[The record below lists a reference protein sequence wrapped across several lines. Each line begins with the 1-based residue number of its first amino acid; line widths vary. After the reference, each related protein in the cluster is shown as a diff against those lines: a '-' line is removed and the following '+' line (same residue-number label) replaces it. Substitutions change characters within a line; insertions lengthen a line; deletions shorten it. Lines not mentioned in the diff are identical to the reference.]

1 MGKAYKRV
9 VKFLNDY
16 NVDESK
22 ALKTLKIY
30 SKKQS
35 SHMVRVQS
43 WSAICYDTLQF
54 LKLLPKNKKKTE
66 RTIIYNY
73 VKSRDYL
80 NTASYMGRDI
90 NIDQDKR
97 ARNFADM
104 VRKEKKKKI
113 SWCYEI
119 QIKEIVHVHSV
130 KRFYPIH

>member
-97 ARNFADM
+97 ARNFADL
-104 VRKEKKKKI
+104 VRKDKKI
-113 SWCYEI
+113 NEDEI
-119 QIKEIVHVHSV
+119 TLAKDKTKGVFV
-130 KRFYPIH
+130 F

>member
-104 VRKEKKKKI
+104 VRKEKKKK
-113 SWCYEI
+113 YPG
-119 QIKEIVHVHSV
+119 VV
-130 KRFYPIH
+130 RFRLKK

>member
-9 VKFLNDY
+9 VKLLNDN

-22 ALKTLKIY
+22 ALKTLNIY
-30 SKKQS
+30 SKKKQS

-54 LKLLPKNKKKTE
+54 LKLLPKNKNKTE

-73 VKSRDYL
+73 VKSEDYI
-80 NTASYMGRDI
+80 NTASYMGRKI
-90 NIDQDKR
+90 IESQDKR

-104 VRKEKKKKI
+104 VRKEKKKK
-113 SWCYEI
+113 YPG
-119 QIKEIVHVHSV
+119 VM
-130 KRFYPIH
+130 RFRLKK

>member
-9 VKFLNDY
+9 VKFLNDN

-22 ALKTLKIY
+22 ALKTLNIY
-30 SKKQS
+30 SKKKQS

-54 LKLLPKNKKKTE
+54 LKLLDKNKNKTE

-73 VKSRDYL
+73 VKSEDYID
-80 NTASYMGRDI
+80 TAKRMGRKLI
-90 NIDQDKR
+90 ESQDKR

-104 VRKEKKKKI
+104 VRKEKKKK
-113 SWCYEI
+113 
-119 QIKEIVHVHSV
+119 
-130 KRFYPIH
+130 YPGVMQFRLKK

>member
-22 ALKTLKIY
+22 ALKTLNIY
-30 SKKQS
+30 SKKKQS

-54 LKLLPKNKKKTE
+54 LKLLPKNKNKTE

-73 VKSRDYL
+73 VKSEDYI
-80 NTASYMGRDI
+80 NTASYMGRKI
-90 NIDQDKR
+90 IESQDKR

-104 VRKEKKKKI
+104 VRKEKKKK
-113 SWCYEI
+113 YPG
-119 QIKEIVHVHSV
+119 VM
-130 KRFYPIH
+130 RFRLKK

>member
-9 VKFLNDY
+9 VKLLNDN

-22 ALKTLKIY
+22 ALKTLNIY
-30 SKKQS
+30 SKKKQS

-54 LKLLPKNKKKTE
+54 LKLLPKNKNKTE

-73 VKSRDYL
+73 VKSEDYI
-80 NTASYMGRDI
+80 NTASYMGRKI
-90 NIDQDKR
+90 IESQDKR

-104 VRKEKKKKI
+104 VRKEKKKK
-113 SWCYEI
+113 
-119 QIKEIVHVHSV
+119 
-130 KRFYPIH
+130 YPGVMQFRLKK

>member
-9 VKFLNDY
+9 VKFLNDN

-22 ALKTLKIY
+22 ALKTLNIY
-30 SKKQS
+30 SKKKQS

-54 LKLLPKNKKKTE
+54 LKLLPKNKNKTE

-73 VKSRDYL
+73 VKSEDYI
-80 NTASYMGRDI
+80 NTASYMGRKI
-90 NIDQDKR
+90 IESQDKR

-104 VRKEKKKKI
+104 VRKEKKKK
-113 SWCYEI
+113 
-119 QIKEIVHVHSV
+119 
-130 KRFYPIH
+130 YPGVMQFRLKK

>member
-22 ALKTLKIY
+22 ALKTLNIY
-30 SKKQS
+30 SKKKQS

-104 VRKEKKKKI
+104 VRKEKKKK
-113 SWCYEI
+113 YPG
-119 QIKEIVHVHSV
+119 VM
-130 KRFYPIH
+130 RFRLKK

>member
-30 SKKQS
+30 SKIQS

-104 VRKEKKKKI
+104 VRKEKKKK
-113 SWCYEI
+113 YPG
-119 QIKEIVHVHSV
+119 VM
-130 KRFYPIH
+130 RFRLKK

>member
-54 LKLLPKNKKKTE
+54 LKLLPKNKNKTE

-73 VKSRDYL
+73 VKSEDYI

-104 VRKEKKKKI
+104 VRKEKKKK
-113 SWCYEI
+113 YPG
-119 QIKEIVHVHSV
+119 VM
-130 KRFYPIH
+130 RFRLKK

>member
-104 VRKEKKKKI
+104 VRKEKKKI

>member
-9 VKFLNDY
+9 VKFLNDN

-22 ALKTLKIY
+22 ALKTLNIY
-30 SKKQS
+30 SKKKQS

-54 LKLLPKNKKKTE
+54 LKLLPKNKNKTE

-104 VRKEKKKKI
+104 VRKEKKKK
-113 SWCYEI
+113 YPG
-119 QIKEIVHVHSV
+119 VM
-130 KRFYPIH
+130 RFRLKK

>member
-9 VKFLNDY
+9 VKFLNDN

-22 ALKTLKIY
+22 ALKTLNIY
-30 SKKQS
+30 SKKKQS

-54 LKLLPKNKKKTE
+54 LKLLPKNKNKTE

-73 VKSRDYL
+73 VKSEDYI
-80 NTASYMGRDI
+80 NTASYMGRKI
-90 NIDQDKR
+90 IESQDKR

-104 VRKEKKKKI
+104 VRKEKKKK
-113 SWCYEI
+113 YPG
-119 QIKEIVHVHSV
+119 VM
-130 KRFYPIH
+130 RFRLKK

>member
-9 VKFLNDY
+9 VKFLNDN

-22 ALKTLKIY
+22 ALKTLNIY
-30 SKKQS
+30 SKKKQS

-80 NTASYMGRDI
+80 NTASYMGCDI

-104 VRKEKKKKI
+104 VRKEKKKK
-113 SWCYEI
+113 YPG
-119 QIKEIVHVHSV
+119 VM
-130 KRFYPIH
+130 RFRLKK

>member
-43 WSAICYDTLQF
+43 WSDICYDTLQF

-104 VRKEKKKKI
+104 VRKEKKKK
-113 SWCYEI
+113 
-119 QIKEIVHVHSV
+119 
-130 KRFYPIH
+130 YPGVMQFRLKK